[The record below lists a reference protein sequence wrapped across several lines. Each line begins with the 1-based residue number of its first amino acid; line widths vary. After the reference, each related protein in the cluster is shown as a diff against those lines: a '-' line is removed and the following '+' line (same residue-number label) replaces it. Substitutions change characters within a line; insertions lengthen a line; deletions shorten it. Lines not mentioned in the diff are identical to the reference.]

1 MHNNCTY
8 SACFD
13 GIWNIT
19 SISLL
24 GGQPMRIIS
33 QNGAIDV
40 PYDYFSLTIATGKYE
55 DVEVACIYCHNLS
68 SPKGTKLAEYSSK
81 EKAEK
86 AMEMLRE
93 KYKDYAK
100 ATNKSNFFT
109 MFDYPKVFQ
118 FPQDEDVEV

>member
-1 MHNNCTY
+1 
-8 SACFD
+8 
-13 GIWNIT
+13 
-19 SISLL
+19 
-24 GGQPMRIIS
+24 MRLIS
-33 QNGAIDV
+33 QNGEIDV

-81 EKAEK
+81 EKAQM

-100 ATNKSNFFT
+100 ATNESNFFT

-118 FPQDEDVEV
+118 FPQDEDMEV

>member
-1 MHNNCTY
+1 
-8 SACFD
+8 
-13 GIWNIT
+13 
-19 SISLL
+19 
-24 GGQPMRIIS
+24 MRLIS
-33 QNGAIDV
+33 QNREIDV
-40 PYDYFSLTIATGKYE
+40 PYEMSAIRNEDNAIILNMAGETGKGSVIAT
-55 DVEVACIYCHNLS
+55 
-68 SPKGTKLAEYSSK
+68 YSTS
-81 EKAEK
+81 EKAKK

>member
-1 MHNNCTY
+1 
-8 SACFD
+8 
-13 GIWNIT
+13 
-19 SISLL
+19 
-24 GGQPMRIIS
+24 MRLIS
-33 QNGAIDV
+33 QNGMIDV
-40 PYDYFSLTIATGKYE
+40 PYEMSAIRNDDKLIILCMAGETGKGS
-55 DVEVACIYCHNLS
+55 VIAR
-68 SPKGTKLAEYSSK
+68 YSTS

-93 KYKDYAK
+93 KYKDYAR

>member
-1 MHNNCTY
+1 
-8 SACFD
+8 
-13 GIWNIT
+13 
-19 SISLL
+19 
-24 GGQPMRIIS
+24 MRIIS
-33 QNGAIDV
+33 QDGTLDV
-40 PYDYFSLTIATGKYE
+40 PYENTVLYQDEKEIMCMFEG
-55 DVEVACIYCHNLS
+55 IYI
-68 SPKGTKLAEYSSK
+68 GRKLAQYSTT
-81 EKAEK
+81 EKVQK

>member
-1 MHNNCTY
+1 
-8 SACFD
+8 
-13 GIWNIT
+13 
-19 SISLL
+19 
-24 GGQPMRIIS
+24 MRLIS

-40 PYDYFSLTIATGKYE
+40 PYEMSAIRNDDGLIILCMAGETGKGSVIAT
-55 DVEVACIYCHNLS
+55 
-68 SPKGTKLAEYSSK
+68 YSTS
-81 EKAEK
+81 EKAQK

>member
-1 MHNNCTY
+1 
-8 SACFD
+8 
-13 GIWNIT
+13 
-19 SISLL
+19 
-24 GGQPMRIIS
+24 MRIIS

-40 PYDYFSLTIATGKYE
+40 PYEMSAIRNEDNVIILNMAGETGKGS
-55 DVEVACIYCHNLS
+55 VIAR
-68 SPKGTKLAEYSSK
+68 YSTS

-86 AMEMLRE
+86 SMEMLHE